1 MLSSWK
7 DVLTDKGYVRVNEHL
22 EVHGHPGVFAVGD
35 IVDWP
40 EQKQAAK
47 AMWHAPVAAANV
59 LSFVQGK
66 PPQKVYKG
74 APELIMVSLGKVR
87 TSAPVC
93 AGLELNMHCSTAG
106 EGTSG

>member
-7 DVLTDKGYVRVNEHL
+7 DVLTDKGYVRVSEHL

-47 AMWHAPVAAANV
+47 AMWHAPVASAGGDEV
-59 LSFVQGK
+59 VR
-66 PPQKVYKG
+66 
-74 APELIMVSLGKVR
+74 APTGRCPGYGCYGVR
-87 TSAPVC
+87 GG
-93 AGLELNMHCSTAG
+93 GLRALVHVHAAG
-106 EGTSG
+106 EGGG